1 MNIKNKLIVF
11 FIFISIFIL
20 ASITIRN
27 QIKTNFYLLT
37 AKKELALGNLI
48 AITFISGFIFSSTL
62 TLITKNNLEK
72 SSDNDLINENEF
84 DKYIDKNITDEFQ
97 PDRPPER
104 DVRESQPTISVNYRF
119 VDQESDSY
127 NIKKNQTT
135 NNNDWLNNDNDW

>member
-11 FIFISIFIL
+11 FIFISILIL

-62 TLITKNNLEK
+62 TLINKNNLEK